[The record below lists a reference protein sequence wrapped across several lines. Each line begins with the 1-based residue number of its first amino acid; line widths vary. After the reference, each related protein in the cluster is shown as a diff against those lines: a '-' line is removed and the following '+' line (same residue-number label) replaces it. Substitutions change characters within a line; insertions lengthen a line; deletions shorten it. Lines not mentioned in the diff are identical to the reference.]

1 MLITEPLSDQAR
13 DVIEPLL
20 TAPGVA
26 VYVVVP
32 AVPVEGLTVGCEVKA
47 GAGKA
52 AVATVTCCTVDCV
65 VPPGP
70 VAVSW

>member
-1 MLITEPLSDQAR
+1 MTEPLSDQAR
-13 DVIEPLL
+13 DVIVPLL

-32 AVPVEGLTVGCEVKA
+32 AVPVDGLIVGCAVKA
-47 GAGKA
+47 GATAA

-65 VPPGP
+65 VPPDP